1 MSRSE
6 SSLPWVLFVP
16 YKTGPDIKEREGL
29 KAPRRDVV
37 ARLPNGT
44 DASYSYYDFALEGY
58 LEAPHV

>member
-6 SSLPWVLFVP
+6 SSFPWVLFVP
-16 YKTGPDIKEREGL
+16 FKSGPDVKEREGL

-44 DASYSYYDFALEGY
+44 DCSYSYYDFALEGY
-58 LEAPHV
+58 MEVHNG

>member
-6 SSLPWVLFVP
+6 SVLPWVLFVP
-16 YKTGPDIKEREGL
+16 FKSGPDFKTREGL

-44 DASYSYYDFALEGY
+44 DASYSYYDFALEGFP
-58 LEAPHV
+58 EVQNG